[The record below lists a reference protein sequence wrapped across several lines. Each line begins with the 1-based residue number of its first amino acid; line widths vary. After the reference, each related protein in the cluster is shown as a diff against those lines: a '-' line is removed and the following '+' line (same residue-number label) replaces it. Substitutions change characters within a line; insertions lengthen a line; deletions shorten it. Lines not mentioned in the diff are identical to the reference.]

1 MPAEFARIFACKL
14 VPDAVRSRTART
26 ARLFP
31 ECHAMRV
38 MFIVGALAVAIA
50 TSALAQGRYDDDRR
64 PPSVGVSYGYADVLR
79 ADPIYDTVRSSAP
92 REECYEEDVV
102 RRGHKDTTGA
112 TVLGAVIGGALGN
125 TVGKGDGRKAATIAG
140 AVAGGAIAHDA
151 AKRNGRDYVATEER
165 CRIVDGGYED
175 RRVVGYDVEYRFRG
189 EVYQARLGYDPGE
202 RLRVRVEVEPAE

>member
-1 MPAEFARIFACKL
+1 MARMARRI
-14 VPDAVRSRTART
+14 RSA
-26 ARLFP
+26 L
-31 ECHAMRV
+31 AMRV
-38 MFIVGALAVAIA
+38 IFLAGVIAATVALP
-50 TSALAQGRYDDDRR
+50 ALAQGRYDDERR

-79 ADPIYDTVRSSAP
+79 ADPIYDNVRSSQP
-92 REECYEEDVV
+92 REECYETDVV
-102 RRGHKDTTGA
+102 RRGHKDTSGA

-151 AKRNGRDYVATEER
+151 AKRNSRDYVTTEER
-165 CRIVDGGYED
+165 CRIVDGGYEE
-175 RRVVGYDVEYRFRG
+175 RRIVAYDVEYRFRG